1 MVDSSC
7 RGAFVWDIPKTFY
20 RRAWRNKGP
29 QMSDKKKVKLNFK
42 TGANDGRLILYF
54 TTINRALLNI
64 PKKERLRILNALL
77 VLN

>member
-1 MVDSSC
+1 
-7 RGAFVWDIPKTFY
+7 
-20 RRAWRNKGP
+20 
-29 QMSDKKKVKLNFK
+29 MSDKKKVKLNFK